1 MAHVVAGDLQGRSCS
16 AGTALSSVPFNL
28 GPGGHL
34 LPRLLP
40 LMAIN
45 RALKHPRLWEEP

>member
-1 MAHVVAGDLQGRSCS
+1 MAHVVAGDLQGTSCS
-16 AGTALSSVPFNL
+16 AGTALPLVPFNL

-45 RALKHPRLWEEP
+45 RALKPPRPWEEP